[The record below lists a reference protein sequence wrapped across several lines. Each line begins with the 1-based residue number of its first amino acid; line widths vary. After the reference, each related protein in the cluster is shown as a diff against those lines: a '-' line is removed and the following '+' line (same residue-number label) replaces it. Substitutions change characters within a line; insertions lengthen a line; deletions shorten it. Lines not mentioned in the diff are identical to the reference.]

1 MRIILVVLSLAV
13 FTISCGSNQ
22 GNNEKG
28 KASQDKSANTAPIP
42 IVDFEGVKPLLH
54 KETDTLYIVNFWA
67 TWCAPCVK
75 EIPYFEQIAAEFAG
89 SKLKVILINLDFPNH
104 YENRLLPFVEKNKIR
119 SKIVM
124 LDDPDANRWINQVDP
139 SWSGSIPA
147 TLIYNQHQRKF
158 FEQEFTYEQ
167 LKDAVTSFDF

>member
-1 MRIILVVLSLAV
+1 MRIILVVLTLAI
-13 FTISCGSNQ
+13 FTISCGTNQSN
-22 GNNEKG
+22 GKSEADNEKSC
-28 KASQDKSANTAPIP
+28 KAPIA

-54 KETDTLYIVNFWA
+54 KETDTLYVVNFWA

-75 EIPYFEQIAAEFAG
+75 EIPYFEQIAAEFAD

-104 YENRLLPFVEKNKIR
+104 YENRLLPFVEKNKIQ

-147 TLIYNQHQRKF
+147 TLIYNRHQRKF
-158 FEQEFTYEQ
+158 FEQEFTYQE

>member
-1 MRIILVVLSLAV
+1 MRIILVVLSLAIL
-13 FTISCGSNQ
+13 TISCGSNQ
-22 GNNEKG
+22 GNEKG
-28 KASQDKSANTAPIP
+28 KASNDKSANTAPIP

-104 YENRLLPFVEKNKIR
+104 YENRLLPFVEKNKIQ

-167 LKDAVTSFDF
+167 LKDAVTSFNF